1 MRHTLATAA
10 SLALVTCTTVA
21 ACDSAE
27 LGACGVGTQLE
38 VDGQRFCVY
47 GPDRGDPSRY
57 DCPGS
62 LPFRIVVIGGGIVCS
77 SRALEPEE
85 LPPAI
90 CAGAGADEC
99 LGPDAGSE
107 LDAGPEADADLHD
120 GAVEAGDSGTIPV
133 ELDVRWV
140 AVTVL
145 DESAQGRV
153 FLVDPAGEREPIY
166 VTDLLDDLM
175 STPSLTDFDA
185 SLSPGAEHL
194 AWVTD
199 RWERGHEIA
208 VAEVDD
214 LATLAPAGVD
224 GGALRG
230 LDPALSGAADV
241 LVYSTVGPTRHVWAT
256 RRVGGMWQPPFPVT
270 QDPPMGPSRTG
281 FSQNV
286 RPSLNAAGDRIVFA
300 CGDDEMTMNVCEMAL
315 DGTDLHVVAYADRAP
330 GATGDGLDHPR
341 YSAVADEGIV
351 FRARWIGRE
360 HIYAVSSW
368 PDGAPRESFRLRS
381 GLEARY
387 PCSLADGSLVSIV
400 SDADIHYLGV
410 AREGVLVGMLPLEPV
425 IESGVPYTQGCGGR

>member
-47 GPDRGDPSRY
+47 APDRGDPNRY

-62 LPFRIVVIGGGIVCS
+62 LPFRIVVVGGGVVCS

-90 CAGAGADEC
+90 CAGAGADAC
-99 LGPDAGSE
+99 DGPDAGSE

-175 STPSLTDFDA
+175 STPSL
-185 SLSPGAEHL
+185 
-194 AWVTD
+194 
-199 RWERGHEIA
+199 
-208 VAEVDD
+208 
-214 LATLAPAGVD
+214 
-224 GGALRG
+224 
-230 LDPALSGAADV
+230 
-241 LVYSTVGPTRHVWAT
+241 
-256 RRVGGMWQPPFPVT
+256 
-270 QDPPMGPSRTG
+270 
-281 FSQNV
+281 
-286 RPSLNAAGDRIVFA
+286 
-300 CGDDEMTMNVCEMAL
+300 
-315 DGTDLHVVAYADRAP
+315 
-330 GATGDGLDHPR
+330 
-341 YSAVADEGIV
+341 
-351 FRARWIGRE
+351 
-360 HIYAVSSW
+360 
-368 PDGAPRESFRLRS
+368 
-381 GLEARY
+381 
-387 PCSLADGSLVSIV
+387 
-400 SDADIHYLGV
+400 
-410 AREGVLVGMLPLEPV
+410 
-425 IESGVPYTQGCGGR
+425 